1 MNLAA
6 LAPAWLAIFLL
17 LVMAASAVEDI
28 WRMEIEDWLSGA
40 VAAGAIVA
48 AIAAGPTLGLW
59 QNTLLALSVLAVG
72 WWLFVRGAMG
82 GGDVKLLT
90 AAALWFDL
98 SSGWKML
105 VAVAVVGGLVTI
117 VMIAVRHLPWP
128 ATARTRVVSLRRDE
142 GIPYGVAIAAGVG
155 LSLSMLR

>member
-1 MNLAA
+1 MAA

-17 LVMAASAVEDI
+17 LVMAASAVEDT

-48 AIAAGPTLGLW
+48 TIVAGPTLGLW
-59 QNTLLALSVLAVG
+59 QNMLLALSVLAVG

-90 AAALWFDL
+90 ASALWFDL

-105 VAVAVVGGLVTI
+105 VAVAIVGGLVTI

-128 ATARTRVVSLRRDE
+128 PTARTRVVSLRREE
-142 GIPYGVAIAAGVG
+142 GIPYGSAIAAGVA
-155 LSLSMLR
+155 LSFGMLR